1 MSLQNDVL
9 AGFGLFARLHAVLHV
24 NENVLT
30 FEGGG
35 VIDLDVLYT
44 GIITNTIAS
53 TSISSASMIIT
64 KVETGSSCPFILFY
78 ATQRLNLLFY
88 VY

>member
-35 VIDLDVLYT
+35 VIDLDVLRIGTEY
-44 GIITNTIAS
+44 G
-53 TSISSASMIIT
+53 
-64 KVETGSSCPFILFY
+64 FDILDG
-78 ATQRLNLLFY
+78 LDVSN
-88 VY
+88 